1 MLNRKFVG
9 RVEELNYL
17 EELYN
22 SSKFEFCILYGRRR
36 IGKTL
41 LVSKFCEGKKSVFH
55 MGKIGSEKRELEAL
69 SQIISNSLLEGSAVN
84 FETLEAALNFMAKYG
99 EGERLVFVIDEFP
112 YFANSVVG
120 AMSALQHAIDH
131 HLSKTQLMIILT
143 GSSVSFMEQE
153 VLGNKSP
160 LFGRKTGVLHL
171 KPMPLNE
178 SAILSNRGAVESV
191 VVQAMTGGVPQ
202 YIEYFGD
209 KEIPLMEAI
218 ENNWFNKGGLLYQE
232 PSFLL
237 SMETRNSG
245 NYLQVL
251 EVLASGKNTLNKIAT
266 KLNLPTPNISATL
279 NTLVDLGIVKKE
291 YPFKQ
296 KQGRRGIWKIVD
308 PLFAFHMEFV
318 SPYLSVLEQGKTEG
332 PLGVLKEGLNKY
344 VGRKFEQMCHTYF
357 LRNTKLAITAINRW
371 WGPNPETNT
380 NEEIDLVAEDNRG
393 KMVFGECK
401 WTKEK
406 IGLPVFKEL
415 ERKSK
420 LLTSSPDKEY
430 YLFSRSGFTKELAEA
445 NVATLVS
452 VEMMV
457 EPVAS
462 L

>member
-55 MGKIGSEKRELEAL
+55 MGKVGSEKRELEAL
-69 SQIISNSLLEGSAVN
+69 SQVISNSLLEGSAVN
-84 FETLEAALNFMAKYG
+84 FETFEAALNFMAKYG

-279 NTLVDLGIVKKE
+279 NTLVD
-291 YPFKQ
+291 
-296 KQGRRGIWKIVD
+296 
-308 PLFAFHMEFV
+308 
-318 SPYLSVLEQGKTEG
+318 
-332 PLGVLKEGLNKY
+332 
-344 VGRKFEQMCHTYF
+344 
-357 LRNTKLAITAINRW
+357 
-371 WGPNPETNT
+371 
-380 NEEIDLVAEDNRG
+380 
-393 KMVFGECK
+393 
-401 WTKEK
+401 
-406 IGLPVFKEL
+406 
-415 ERKSK
+415 
-420 LLTSSPDKEY
+420 
-430 YLFSRSGFTKELAEA
+430 
-445 NVATLVS
+445 
-452 VEMMV
+452 
-457 EPVAS
+457 
-462 L
+462 